1 MPGQLSAAQLN
12 RSDEAIARTSALD
25 GRNHPCDGAGP
36 YLGRYLAVDSAV
48 RDDFRIPLGDR
59 RKDQHAGTLFGE
71 VDAVR
76 QELMHG
82 FRVCPPP
89 HAAFWNDAEADL
101 R

>member
-12 RSDEAIARTSALD
+12 RSDKAIARTTALD
-25 GRNHPCDGAGP
+25 ARNHLRDGTGP
-36 YLGRYLAVDSAV
+36 DLGRHLAVDSAV
-48 RDDFRIPLGDR
+48 SDYFRIPLGDR
-59 RKDQHAGTLFGE
+59 RKNQHAGTLLGE
-71 VDAVR
+71 VDAVC

-82 FRVCPPP
+82 FRVRAPP